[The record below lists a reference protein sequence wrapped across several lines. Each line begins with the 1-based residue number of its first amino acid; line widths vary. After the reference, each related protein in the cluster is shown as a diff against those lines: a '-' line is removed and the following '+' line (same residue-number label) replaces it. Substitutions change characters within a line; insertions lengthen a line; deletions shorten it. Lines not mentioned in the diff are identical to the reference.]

1 MKIFELLNPN
11 AQQQLQNLDQ
21 DPNQGPNPE
30 DDAQGKF
37 DANKVDSH
45 LQDIAQGI
53 GDENAQPEIPQGAE
67 GEPPELDNQN
77 PQPIDDALIA
87 ATKNLPYA
95 TNWPHKDKDKTSPMN
110 ILGMQLADL
119 SNLKNMVRYKIQIL
133 TMKNSVGNNENKDM
147 EYYGDLLKFVN
158 TVTAFKRS
166 NTKTQLAQTNPT
178 PAYQTTR
185 GSK

>member
-11 AQQQLQNLDQ
+11 AQQQLQDVDQ
-21 DPNQGPNPE
+21 QGQNPE

-37 DANKVDSH
+37 DATKVDSH
-45 LQDIAQGI
+45 LQDIAQGV
-53 GDENAQPEIPQGAE
+53 GDENAQPELPQGAQ

-77 PQPIDDALIA
+77 PQPIDDALLAQI
-87 ATKNLPYA
+87 KNLPYA
-95 TNWPHKDKDKTSPMN
+95 TKWDQKDKSP
-110 ILGMQLADL
+110 ISPLKIAGMQLADL
-119 SNLKNMVRYKIQIL
+119 SNLKNMVRYKIQL
-133 TMKNSVGNNENKDM
+133 TTMKNSVGSDDDPAM

-158 TVTAFKRS
+158 TVMAFKKS